1 MNKQYDVSDIK
12 VMEGLE
18 AVRMRPG
25 MYIGSTGS
33 RGLHHMLWEIVDN
46 AVDEAAN
53 GYADAVR
60 VTLHK
65 DDSVT
70 VEDNGRGI
78 PVGIHEKLGVSGV
91 EVVFTQLHAG
101 GKFDNESYGFS
112 GGLHGVGASVVNA
125 LSEYVEVEVCTGGK
139 MYRQTFR
146 SYEGPDGKMVSG
158 KPMAPLEEVGRV
170 RRQGTKITFL
180 PDKRVFETLEM
191 NFGIISKRLRELAY
205 LNKGVTFILIDE
217 RERGNKKEAE
227 YH

>member
-125 LSEYVEVEVCTGGK
+125 LSEYVEVEV
-139 MYRQTFR
+139 
-146 SYEGPDGKMVSG
+146 
-158 KPMAPLEEVGRV
+158 
-170 RRQGTKITFL
+170 
-180 PDKRVFETLEM
+180 
-191 NFGIISKRLRELAY
+191 
-205 LNKGVTFILIDE
+205 
-217 RERGNKKEAE
+217 
-227 YH
+227 